1 MMAKRGF
8 YLQTHF
14 SCSAIYQCHSID
26 FYSYQYPLIL
36 NNLLLILNIIHY
48 LNYFLAV
55 LAILDLVLMNLTE
68 LIKVLFALGP
78 LVFNNSFFELT

>member
-14 SCSAIYQCHSID
+14 SCSAIHQYHSID

-48 LNYFLAV
+48 LYYFLAV
-55 LAILDLVLMNLTE
+55 LITSSDELNRINKGFILSWS
-68 LIKVLFALGP
+68 I
-78 LVFNNSFFELT
+78 SFQ